1 MSGIEIERNGGRAT
15 LWLNRP
21 ERHNAFDDGLIAEL
35 SAALAALAA
44 DSAIRVVLLAG
55 RGKSFSAGADL
66 AWMKRMAGYTAA
78 ENEADAQ
85 KMAEMLHRLDSLP
98 KPTVAL
104 VQGAAMGG
112 GVGLV
117 AACDIAI
124 AAEDAQ
130 FAFSEARLGLMPAT
144 ISPYVIAAIGP
155 RAARRYFL
163 TAERFDARQALAAGA
178 GQRCGARGGS
188 RGGSEQL
195 ADILLPERSRGHGRG
210 QAADRRCDR
219 APDRCGAQIRNG
231 RAHRPPAR
239 KRGRPRGRGR
249 LPREAQAD
257 LARLMFAKILIAN
270 RGEIACR
277 VIRTARRLGIRTV
290 AVYSEADAHALHVEL
305 ADEAVAIGPPPARES
320 YLRGEKIIAAALAT
334 GRRGDPS
341 GLRFPLGECRFRR
354 GLRGGR
360 PRLHRPAAVC
370 HARHGFEE
378 RGQGPHGEG
387 RRPRRA
393 RLSRRGPGR

>member
-1 MSGIEIERNGGRAT
+1 MSGIEIERSGAKAT

-44 DSAIRVVLLAG
+44 DSAVRVLLLAG

-66 AWMKRMAGYTAA
+66 AWMKRMAGYSAA

-98 KPTVAL
+98 KPTIAL

-130 FAFSEARLGLMPAT
+130 FAFSEARLGLTPAT

-163 TAERFDARQALAAGA
+163 TAERFDARQALGLGLVSAVLPAADLA
-178 GQRCGARGGS
+178 AAANK
-188 RGGSEQL
+188 L
-195 ADILLPERSRGHGRG
+195 ADILCQNGP
-210 QAADRRCDR
+210 AAM
-219 APDRCGAQIRNG
+219 AEA
-231 RAHRPPAR
+231 
-239 KRGRPRGRGR
+239 KR
-249 LPREAQAD
+249 
-257 LARLMFAKILIAN
+257 LIADVTGHPIDAPL
-270 RGEIACR
+270 RAE
-277 VIRTARRLGIRTV
+277 TARRIARQRASAEGCEGV
-290 AVYSEADAHALHVEL
+290 AAFL
-305 ADEAVAIGPPPARES
+305 
-320 YLRGEKIIAAALAT
+320 EK
-334 GRRGDPS
+334 RKPS
-341 GLRFPLGECRFRR
+341 W
-354 GLRGGR
+354 
-360 PRLHRPAAVC
+360 
-370 HARHGFEE
+370 
-378 RGQGPHGEG
+378 QG
-387 RRPRRA
+387 
-393 RLSRRGPGR
+393 

>member
-1 MSGIEIERNGGRAT
+1 MSSIEIERNGGRAT

-44 DSAIRVVLLAG
+44 DSAIRVLLLAG

-66 AWMKRMAGYTAA
+66 AWMKHMAGNTAA

-124 AAEDAQ
+124 ATEDAQ
-130 FAFSEARLGLMPAT
+130 FAFSEARLGLTPAT

-163 TAERFDARQALAAGA
+163 TAERFDARRALGLGLVSAVVPAAALAAA
-178 GQRCGARGGS
+178 ANK
-188 RGGSEQL
+188 L
-195 ADILLPERSRGHGRG
+195 ADILCQNSPGAMAEAKRLI
-210 QAADRRCDR
+210 ADVT
-219 APDRCGAQIRNG
+219 
-231 RAHRPPAR
+231 
-239 KRGRPRGRGR
+239 GRPI
-249 LPREAQAD
+249 D
-257 LARLMFAKILIAN
+257 
-270 RGEIACR
+270 
-277 VIRTARRLGIRTV
+277 
-290 AVYSEADAHALHVEL
+290 
-305 ADEAVAIGPPPARES
+305 
-320 YLRGEKIIAAALAT
+320 AALRYETA
-334 GRRGDPS
+334 GRI
-341 GLRFPLGECRFRR
+341 
-354 GLRGGR
+354 
-360 PRLHRPAAVC
+360 
-370 HARHGFEE
+370 ARQ
-378 RGQGPHGEG
+378 RASAEG
-387 RRPRRA
+387 REGVAAFLEKRKPNWQ
-393 RLSRRGPGR
+393 G

>member
-1 MSGIEIERNGGRAT
+1 MSGIEIERNGAKAT

-21 ERHNAFDDGLIAEL
+21 DRHNAFDDALIAEL
-35 SAALAALAA
+35 SAGLATLAA

-124 AAEDAQ
+124 ATEDAQ
-130 FAFSEARLGLMPAT
+130 FAFSEARLGLTPAT

-163 TAERFDARQALAAGA
+163 TAERFDARRALGLGLVSAVVPAADLAAA
-178 GQRCGARGGS
+178 ANK
-188 RGGSEQL
+188 L
-195 ADILLPERSRGHGRG
+195 ADILCQNSPGAMAEAKRLI
-210 QAADRRCDR
+210 ADVT
-219 APDRCGAQIRNG
+219 
-231 RAHRPPAR
+231 
-239 KRGRPRGRGR
+239 GRPI
-249 LPREAQAD
+249 D
-257 LARLMFAKILIAN
+257 
-270 RGEIACR
+270 
-277 VIRTARRLGIRTV
+277 
-290 AVYSEADAHALHVEL
+290 
-305 ADEAVAIGPPPARES
+305 
-320 YLRGEKIIAAALAT
+320 AALRYETA
-334 GRRGDPS
+334 GRI
-341 GLRFPLGECRFRR
+341 
-354 GLRGGR
+354 
-360 PRLHRPAAVC
+360 
-370 HARHGFEE
+370 ARQ
-378 RGQGPHGEG
+378 RASAEG
-387 RRPRRA
+387 REGVAAFLEKRKPNWQ
-393 RLSRRGPGR
+393 G